1 MQRYPH
7 ALQKLNISF
16 LLARKKGVEI
26 YGVNN
31 HISDENSTPHSQ
43 KLRLYST
50 VDIELSC
57 EVSQKGKGL
66 RSHGVHLHFIDKK
79 AEVLGGSLSKAH
91 HVPKTRSWLS
101 WLPCLNTFPSVLIFY
116 DSFQMR
122 ITLLAINIWKAIV
135 PLPKSP
141 PTLFF

>member
-7 ALQKLNISF
+7 ALQKPNISF

-31 HISDENSTPHSQ
+31 NISDENSTPHSQ

-57 EVSQKGKGL
+57 EVSQKEKGL
-66 RSHGVHLHFIDKK
+66 RSHRVHLHFIDKK

-91 HVPKTRSWLS
+91 HLPETRSWLS
-101 WLPCLNTFPSVLIFY
+101 WLPCLNTFPSVLIFSY
-116 DSFQMR
+116 DSFQMC
-122 ITLLAINIWKAIV
+122 ITLLAINIRKAIV
-135 PLPKSP
+135 PLPKS
-141 PTLFF
+141 LFF